1 MLQQEKLYSPGARVL
16 IRDAEWRVNSVDAVR
31 QGGYLLTCTGLS
43 EIVRGKRAKF
53 FTIYEKDIQELKPEE
68 TKLVEDTSSGFSQF
82 KLWLEAQFRSTLQT
96 DTSKITVAHRAA
108 MDPLPYQFNPVL
120 QALSQPRPRILIA
133 DAVGIGK
140 TLEAGILTSELIAR
154 GRGRRILVLATKAML
169 DQFQK
174 EFWTRFSIP
183 LIKLDSAGIQ
193 RIYTRIPTNHNP
205 FLYYDRTIISIDT
218 LKQDSQYRDWL
229 EKAYWDIIIID
240 EAHNVAVRGNRSQ
253 RARLAQTLATRS
265 DAMIM
270 LSATPHDGR
279 SESFASLLN
288 ILDPTAIADTKNYSA
303 ADFADKGLVI
313 RRFKHHIRD
322 QVQKSF
328 PDREIKTI
336 ETTASPA
343 ENQVYQQLST
353 LRFNTLDKKNTS
365 GAQLFSTT
373 LTKAMFSSPALC
385 N

>member
-1 MLQQEKLYSPGARVL
+1 MAYQDSRCCKT
-16 IRDAEWRVNSVDAVR
+16 
-31 QGGYLLTCTGLS
+31 GGYLLTCTGLS
-43 EIVRGKRAKF
+43 EIVRGKQAKF
-53 FTIYEKDIQELKPEE
+53 FTIYEKDIRELKQEE
-68 TKLVEDTSSGFSQF
+68 TNLVEDSSSGFSKS
-82 KLWLEAQFRSTLQT
+82 KLWLEALFRSAPQT
-96 DTSKITVAHRAA
+96 DSSKIIVVNHAA
-108 MDPLPYQFNPVL
+108 MDPLPYQFNSAL

-140 TLEAGILTSELIAR
+140 TLEAGILASELIAR
-154 GRGRRILVLATKAML
+154 GRRRRILVLATKAML

-174 EFWTRFSIP
+174 EFWIRFSIP

-193 RIYTRIPTNHNP
+193 RIYTRIPTNHNS

-240 EAHNVAVRGNRSQ
+240 EAHNVAERGSRSQ

-288 ILDPTAIADTKNYSA
+288 ILDPTAIANKKDYSA
-303 ADFADKGLVI
+303 ADFADRGLVNMLMTKKQSAWKKGLLL
-313 RRFKHHIRD
+313 
-322 QVQKSF
+322 
-328 PDREIKTI
+328 
-336 ETTASPA
+336 TTGIGLLPPCLA
-343 ENQVYQQLST
+343 
-353 LRFNTLDKKNTS
+353 
-365 GAQLFSTT
+365 
-373 LTKAMFSSPALC
+373 
-385 N
+385 